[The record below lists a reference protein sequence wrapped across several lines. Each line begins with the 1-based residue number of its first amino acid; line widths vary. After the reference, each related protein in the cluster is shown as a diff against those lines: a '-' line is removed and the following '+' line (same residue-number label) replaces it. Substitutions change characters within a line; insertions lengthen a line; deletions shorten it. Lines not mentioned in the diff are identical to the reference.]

1 MPLFLKIVVGVILAY
16 LLFEFVEHAII
27 PLAWLILKKK
37 RKHVTGP
44 LGLVGEVG
52 EIREWSGTEGKIF
65 VHGSIWAAMSDEP
78 FMTGDRAEVLDVEGL
93 VLKIKPITG

>member
-1 MPLFLKIVVGVILAY
+1 MPLFLKIVVGIILAY
-16 LLFEFVEHAII
+16 ILFEIVEHVII

-37 RKHVTGP
+37 RKHVTGA
-44 LGLVGEVG
+44 LGLIGEVG

-65 VHGSIWAAMSDEP
+65 VHGSIWAATSDDS
-78 FMTGDRAEVLDVEGL
+78 FTLGDRAKILDVEGL